1 MDVEQLVARHYAQG
15 GLEAAILAGL
25 AAAGKDPAH
34 LGVDDLA
41 PVDEFHIGGRRATE
55 ELAARLPL
63 APGMKL
69 LDIGSGLGGAARYL
83 AARHGCD
90 VTGIDLT
97 AEYVSVANMLA
108 ARVGLADRV
117 RYVEGS
123 AMALPFADASFDGA
137 TMLHVGMN
145 IADKAALFRGVR
157 RVLKPGGFFAIYD
170 VMAEDGRLGDGGG
183 DLAYPVPWATTAAT
197 SFVEPAASY
206 RARLAESGFVVTHE
220 RNRRDLAMEF
230 FVRMRAAA
238 AAGGPPPLGLHLVM
252 GEATRAKV
260 ANMIANVERGLA
272 APVEIVA
279 RAE

>member
-1 MDVEQLVARHYAQG
+1 MDVERLVAGHYAQG

-25 AAAGKDPAH
+25 EAAGKDPAR

-41 PVDEFHIGGRRATE
+41 AVDEFHIGVRRATE
-55 ELAARLPL
+55 ELTARLAL

-69 LDIGSGLGGAARYL
+69 LDIGSGLGGAARLL

-97 AEYVSVANMLA
+97 AEYVAVANTLA
-108 ARVGLADRV
+108 ARVGLAGRV

-157 RVLKPGGFFAIYD
+157 RVLKPGAFFAIYD
-170 VMAEDGRLGDGGG
+170 VMAGDGGPAEGGG
-183 DLAYPVPWATTAAT
+183 DPAYPLPWATTAAT

-206 RARLAESGFVVTHE
+206 RARLAGSGFVVTHE
-220 RNRRDLAMEF
+220 RNRRDLAMESF
-230 FVRMRAAA
+230 ARLR
-238 AAGGPPPLGLHLVM
+238 AAGGPPPLDLHLVM
-252 GEATRAKV
+252 GEAARAKV
-260 ANMIANVERGLA
+260 ANMIGNVERGLV

-279 RAE
+279 RAD